1 MTGVWVL
8 LVVLALAT
16 AFGLW
21 FRRASGR
28 ITDRPAATA
37 TPATTSGTPSAAT
50 VASTGVIP
58 AGDDDPPVDIE
69 PDEPSPQAAALA
81 AALVGRLGERATMVQ
96 FSSAFCQPCRA
107 TRRILEEVTVLV
119 PGVGHVEIDA
129 EDNLDLVRALDIRR
143 TPTVLFL
150 DATGTVRKH
159 ASGQPRK
166 ADVIAALGDLMSDG
180 PLDDAAPD
188 FAI

>member
-8 LVVLALAT
+8 LLVLAAAT

-21 FRRASGR
+21 FRRTSGR
-28 ITDRPAATA
+28 ITDRHAPAAGA
-37 TPATTSGTPSAAT
+37 AASGAAASG
-50 VASTGVIP
+50 VASAGIQSAGIVP
-58 AGDDDPPVDIE
+58 AADDDPPVDIE
-69 PDEPSPQAAALA
+69 PDEPTAESQALA
-81 AALVGRLGERATMVQ
+81 SAIEGRLGERATMVQ

-119 PGVGHVEIDA
+119 PGVSHVEIDA

-150 DATGTVRKH
+150 DARGQVRKH

-166 ADVIAALGDLMSDG
+166 ADVIAALGELMPG
-180 PLDDAAPD
+180 APD
-188 FAI
+188 FEI

>member
-8 LVVLALAT
+8 LVVLAVAT

-21 FRRASGR
+21 FKRTSGR
-28 ITDRPAATA
+28 ITDRSGPAPSPAAV
-37 TPATTSGTPSAAT
+37 PAS
-50 VASTGVIP
+50 GVIP

-81 AALVGRLGERATMVQ
+81 SALDGRLGERATMVQ

-119 PGVGHVEIDA
+119 PGVSHVEIDA
-129 EDNLDLVRALDIRR
+129 EENLDLVRTLDIRR

-150 DATGTVRKH
+150 DASGVVRKH

-166 ADVIAALGDLMSDG
+166 ADVIAALGDLMPGGPGDG
-180 PLDDAAPD
+180 APPD

>member
-1 MTGVWVL
+1 MTGVVVL

-16 AFGLW
+16 VFGVW
-21 FRRASGR
+21 FQRTSGR
-28 ITDRPAATA
+28 ITDRKAPLPIPGVVPAA
-37 TPATTSGTPSAAT
+37 
-50 VASTGVIP
+50 
-58 AGDDDPPVDIE
+58 DDDPPVDIE
-69 PDEPSPQAAALA
+69 PDEPTAQSLALA
-81 AALVGRLGERATMVQ
+81 AALDGRMGERATMVQ

-119 PGVGHVEIDA
+119 PGVSHVEIDA
-129 EDNLDLVRALDIRR
+129 EDNLELVRTLDIRR

-150 DATGTVRKH
+150 DADGVVRKH

-166 ADVIAALGDLMSDG
+166 ADVIAALGDLMPGDG
-180 PLDDAAPD
+180 TPPD

>member
-16 AFGLW
+16 VFGLW
-21 FRRASGR
+21 FKRTSGR
-28 ITDRPAATA
+28 ITDRPSPAVAAA
-37 TPATTSGTPSAAT
+37 VAVPS
-50 VASTGVIP
+50 SGVIP

-81 AALVGRLGERATMVQ
+81 AALDGRLGERATMVQ

-119 PGVGHVEIDA
+119 PGVSHVEIDA
-129 EDNLDLVRALDIRR
+129 EDNLDLVRTLDIRR

-150 DATGTVRKH
+150 DATGAVRKH

-166 ADVIAALGDLMSDG
+166 ADVIAALGDLMPGADDG
-180 PLDDAAPD
+180 APD

>member
-1 MTGVWVL
+1 MTGVWVVL
-8 LVVLALAT
+8 IVLALAT

-21 FRRASGR
+21 FRRTSGR
-28 ITDRPAATA
+28 ITDRPA
-37 TPATTSGTPSAAT
+37 PSSSA
-50 VASTGVIP
+50 VPSSGVIP

-81 AALVGRLGERATMVQ
+81 AALDGRLGERATMVQ

-119 PGVGHVEIDA
+119 PGVSHVEIDA
-129 EDNLDLVRALDIRR
+129 EENLDLVRALDIRR

-150 DATGTVRKH
+150 DAAGVVRKH

-166 ADVIAALGDLMSDG
+166 ADVIAALGELMPGNEGSG
-180 PLDDAAPD
+180 APD

>member
-16 AFGLW
+16 IFGLW
-21 FRRASGR
+21 FRRTSGR
-28 ITDRPAATA
+28 ITDRPA
-37 TPATTSGTPSAAT
+37 PVPSAAE
-50 VASTGVIP
+50 APPSGVIP

-81 AALVGRLGERATMVQ
+81 AALDGRLGERATMVQ

-119 PGVGHVEIDA
+119 PGVAHVEIDA

-150 DATGTVRKH
+150 DATGAVRKH

-166 ADVIAALGDLMSDG
+166 ADVIAALGDLMPASPGDG
-180 PLDDAAPD
+180 GAPD

>member
-21 FRRASGR
+21 FRRTSGR
-28 ITDRPAATA
+28 ITDRPAVDTSAPDTSA
-37 TPATTSGTPSAAT
+37 MALAPAPASG
-50 VASTGVIP
+50 VVP

-69 PDEPSPQAAALA
+69 ADEPSPQAAALA
-81 AALVGRLGERATMVQ
+81 SALDGRLGEWATMVQ

-119 PGVGHVEIDA
+119 PGVSHVEIDA

-150 DATGTVRKH
+150 DATGAVRKH

-166 ADVIAALGDLMSDG
+166 ADVIAALGDLMPG
-180 PLDDAAPD
+180 ETGGGGAPD

>member
-8 LVVLALAT
+8 LLVLAAAT
-16 AFGLW
+16 VFGLW
-21 FRRASGR
+21 FRRTSGR
-28 ITDRPAATA
+28 ITDRPAPAA
-37 TPATTSGTPSAAT
+37 TPGAPASGQAGIVPA
-50 VASTGVIP
+50 GIIP

-69 PDEPSPQAAALA
+69 PDEPTAESQALA
-81 AALVGRLGERATMVQ
+81 AAIEGRLGERATMVQ

-119 PGVGHVEIDA
+119 PGVSHVEIDA

-150 DATGTVRKH
+150 DSAGQVRKH

-166 ADVIAALGDLMSDG
+166 ADVIAALGELMPG
-180 PLDDAAPD
+180 APD
-188 FAI
+188 FEI

>member
-8 LVVLALAT
+8 VAVLAVAT
-16 AFGLW
+16 GFGLW
-21 FRRASGR
+21 FRRTSGR
-28 ITDRPAATA
+28 ITDRTLPAGVAQAGVVPAA
-37 TPATTSGTPSAAT
+37 
-50 VASTGVIP
+50 
-58 AGDDDPPVDIE
+58 DDDPPVDIE
-69 PDEPSPQAAALA
+69 SDDIGSEGPTAESQALA
-81 AALVGRLGERATMVQ
+81 AAIEGRLGERATMVQ

-119 PGVGHVEIDA
+119 PGVSHVEIDA

-150 DATGTVRKH
+150 DARGQVRKH

-166 ADVIAALGDLMSDG
+166 ADVIAALGELMPG
-180 PLDDAAPD
+180 APD
-188 FAI
+188 FEI